1 MNPVTLLVQEH
12 NIIKEAV
19 NIAKKLRIKLGD
31 TEHYES
37 IARQL
42 IDFFRNYADTYHHQK
57 EELIL
62 FPEMV
67 KANEMLEQGI
77 VFEMFENHSD
87 FRDTIANIIS
97 LLDNKNYEKAQ
108 DKLEQYCEALL
119 DHIAVED
126 DEVFEIANSLFDDN
140 ELEKI
145 YFRFIDSDSDLGQQ
159 RKEELKNNLEALSKN
174 LE

>member
-1 MNPVTLLVQEH
+1 MNPVSLLIQEH
-12 NIIKEAV
+12 NLIKEAV
-19 NIAKKLRIKLGD
+19 EIAKKLRSKLGNS
-31 TEHYES
+31 EEYNS
-37 IARQL
+37 NVRQL
-42 IDFFRNYADTYHHQK
+42 IEFFRNYADSYHHQK

-77 VFEMFENHSD
+77 VFEMFENHND
-87 FRDTIANIIS
+87 FREMIASIE
-97 LLDNKNYEKAQ
+97 NYLNSENFEQAQ
-108 DKLEQYCEALL
+108 EKLEQYCEALL

-126 DEVFEIANSLFDDN
+126 DEVFEIANSLFDEG

-159 RKEELKNNLEALSKN
+159 RKDELKKSLEELIQKVG
-174 LE
+174 

>member
-1 MNPVTLLVQEH
+1 MNPVTILIQEH
-12 NIIKEAV
+12 NLIKIAV
-19 NIAKKLRIKLGD
+19 EIAKKSRNKLGNEAEYD
-31 TEHYES
+31 S
-37 IARQL
+37 IIRQL
-42 IDFFRNYADTYHHQK
+42 LVFFRNYADNFHHHK

-87 FRDTIANIIS
+87 FREMLASIEN
-97 LLDNKNYEKAQ
+97 LLNSKNYEQAQ
-108 DKLEQYCEALL
+108 NKLEQYCEALL

-126 DEVFEIANSLFDDN
+126 DEVFEIAKSLFDES

-145 YFRFIDSDSDLGQQ
+145 YFRFVDVDAELGQQ
-159 RKEELKNNLEALSKN
+159 HKEELKANLEELIKKVS
-174 LE
+174 